1 MTLLIT
7 EEDVDQLYTFEDAI
21 AVVEDNFRQ
30 AGERTA
36 LNPARFRMPFEGGFL
51 QFGPAALLE
60 KKVVGYKVWA
70 NFDVHLKNQPAQS
83 WNYLHSMETNELL
96 AILQSYR
103 VGRLRT
109 SAVTAVAVKHLT
121 PQGADTMGLYG
132 AGRHAEAQLIAVS
145 KVRKLKRVKVY
156 ARTAD
161 KRDAFARRMS
171 KDLGIEVV
179 SVAKPEEACRD
190 VQIVV
195 CMTNSDTPVLHGD
208 WLNQPG
214 LVVAGG
220 ANHWYKR
227 EIDGNVVRKAD
238 LVIVDEKEQ
247 AKAEAGAL
255 LWAEAHGI
263 ITWNQV
269 EEMGDIVIKRTK
281 VPDLDRSLILFESH
295 GLAIHDVG
303 ASFDVYLRAKARGL
317 GREITL

>member
-7 EEDVDQLYTFEDAI
+7 EDDVDQVFTFEDAI
-21 AVVEDNFRQ
+21 AVADDVFRQ

-36 LNPARFRMPFEGGFL
+36 INPARFRMPLDGGFL

-70 NFDVHLKNQPAQS
+70 NFDVHLTKTPAGT
-83 WNYLHSMETNELL
+83 WNYLHSMESNELI
-96 AILQSYR
+96 AILQAYR
-103 VGRLRT
+103 VGRYRT
-109 SAVTAVAVKHLT
+109 SAVTAVAVKRLS
-121 PQGADTMGLYG
+121 PEGVDTMGLYG
-132 AGRHAEAQLIAVS
+132 AGRHAEAQLVAVS
-145 KVRKLKRVKVY
+145 KVRKLRLVKVY

-161 KRDAFARRMS
+161 KRAEFARRMS
-171 KDLGIEVV
+171 QQLGIEVV
-179 SVAKPEEACRD
+179 PVSKPEEACRG

-195 CMTNSDTPVLHGD
+195 CMTTAETPVLHGD
-208 WLNQPG
+208 WLQAPC

-255 LWAEAHGI
+255 LWAVDHGI

-269 EEMGDIVIKRTK
+269 EEMGDVVVGRTK
-281 VPDLDRSLILFESH
+281 VPDLARSLILFESH

-303 ASFDVYLRAKARGL
+303 ASFEVYQRAKARGL
-317 GREITL
+317 GRAITL